1 MQVLVESKRSKRSEL
16 WVEPTCQLYSWGL
29 GLACELYWGWGP
41 HYRYEEENFVRLPT
55 RRKASVAHDRL
66 VCGVLQVTHTSPVQG
81 KARGP
86 SSTLNDIDK
95 FGNEN
100 ALFGQGAAQ
109 KKSRRSLSRKAKKRG
124 WPHNS
129 PHAVCPPSP
138 PLPYTHHTSPLGSL
152 STGFHRLRHHRH

>member
-1 MQVLVESKRSKRSEL
+1 MSGG
-16 WVEPTCQLYSWGL
+16 WGQPVSST
-29 GLACELYWGWGP
+29 EGWGP
-41 HYRYEEENFVRLPT
+41 CYRYEEENFVRLPT
-55 RRKASVAHDRL
+55 RRKASVAHHRH

-81 KARGP
+81 RVHGP

-100 ALFGQGAAQ
+100 ALFGQGAAP
-109 KKSRRSLSRKAKKRG
+109 KKSRRLLSRKAKKRG

-138 PLPYTHHTSPLGSL
+138 PLPYTHHTPPLGSL
-152 STGFHRLRHHRH
+152 STGFHRLRHRRH